1 MSSLFQ
7 KLRKHQAKGQAT
19 LELALVLPVFMT
31 LILGVFEISRI
42 FFYNVSVANASRE
55 AVRYASTSGT
65 CKTSEGCKGTDG
77 KEYYKDCVGIQN
89 MAISKSPGI
98 GVKAADVT
106 VSYDQG
112 INNST
117 GAIISYPTSGTA
129 YTCAT
134 IPSMNQGYRVVVS
147 VKKTFTLI
155 IPIPGLKSFDIV
167 STSYRTYIGQV
178 Q

>member
-1 MSSLFQ
+1 MRLFRSNLQ
-7 KLRKHQAKGQAT
+7 KPKHKGQAT

-77 KEYYKDCVGIQN
+77 KEYYRDCTGIQN
-89 MAISKSPGI
+89 VAISKSPGV

-106 VSYDQG
+106 ISYDQG

-117 GAIISYPTSGTA
+117 GAVIPYA

-134 IPSMNQGYRVVVS
+134 VPSMTQGYRVVVS

-155 IPIPGLKSFDIV
+155 IPIPGLKNFNIT

>member
-1 MSSLFQ
+1 MKIFGSNLQ
-7 KLRKHQAKGQAT
+7 KPRHKGQAT

-31 LILGVFEISRI
+31 LILGIFEISRI

-77 KEYYKDCVGIQN
+77 KEYYRDCTGIQN
-89 MAISKSPGI
+89 TAISKSPGI

-106 VSYDQG
+106 ISYDTG
-112 INNST
+112 PDGSGNPVAYKDGSNN
-117 GAIISYPTSGTA
+117 P
-129 YTCAT
+129 YTCANV
-134 IPSMNQGYRVVVS
+134 PSMTQGYRIVVTVT
-147 VKKTFTLI
+147 KNFKLI
-155 IPIPGLKSFDIV
+155 IPIPGLKNFNIT

>member
-1 MSSLFQ
+1 MKIFNP
-7 KLRKHQAKGQAT
+7 KNRKRQFKGQAM
-19 LELALVLPVFMT
+19 LELALVLPIFMT
-31 LILGVFEISRI
+31 LILGIFEVARI

-55 AVRYASTSGT
+55 AARYASTSGT

-77 KEYYKDCVGIQN
+77 NDYYKDCLGIQN
-89 MAISKSPGI
+89 MAISKSPGV

-106 VSYDQG
+106 IAYDQG
-112 INNST
+112 INNGT
-117 GAIISYPTSGTA
+117 GAVIPYA

-134 IPSMNQGYRVVVS
+134 VPSMTQGYRVVVT

-155 IPIPGLKSFDIV
+155 IPIPGLKSFDIS